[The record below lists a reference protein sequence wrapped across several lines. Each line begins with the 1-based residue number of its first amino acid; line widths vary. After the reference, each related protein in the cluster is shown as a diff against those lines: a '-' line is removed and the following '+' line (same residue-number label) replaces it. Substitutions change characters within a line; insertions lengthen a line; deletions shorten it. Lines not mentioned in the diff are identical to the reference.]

1 MEHEWSRLLTVRAA
15 FRVVAQFAVSF
26 ADDSRTFRSVFF
38 SNGCPSFTLITSSRG
53 KVFTVTTSRAVSYF
67 LLLSG
72 EPVARMLPSCSC
84 CSILLSILPFSAAH
98 WDTRGSTV
106 STIRGKQSYDI
117 IEAAKKLGLM
127 GKEYQWIL
135 TRSCI
140 PIGEYAPKSFPIGLL
155 GVSFSYNMEAMKTFV
170 RQGMLVWLHALAN
183 LEKKPA
189 LIANKTI
196 PPEFTCDTA
205 QASYWQD
212 GEIIYREL
220 LNTTVTD
227 EEEEISFNQNGTLT
241 RTELYIMNLQWHD
254 RAQMRA
260 KWVQVGRWKRN
271 GLTMNDITW
280 PGESAMPPIGR
291 PKRGF
296 LRVATL
302 NEKPYVI
309 YRYPE
314 KDNSCGEKG
323 LPCWI
328 YPTRDKDSKVPL
340 TNVTEKRCCV
350 GLTMDLLKIFSQ
362 ELNFDFHIKEVE
374 DGKWGGLSKD
384 GKRWN
389 GLVNALLSDEADIV
403 MTSIKIN
410 PERSTAIRFS
420 VPYLETGI
428 KIIVALRAGAISPT
442 AFLEPYDYASWA
454 LILIFSVH
462 ATGTAILIFEWL
474 SPDGLNRGLTP
485 MREHRFSLFRS
496 FWLIW
501 AMLFSTSVQTDQP
514 KGIASRFLAN
524 IWALFALVFLASY
537 TANLAAFMITKEEYY
552 NLSGIKDYRLQKPRS
567 MNPPFKYATIPNGST
582 EANIRANHKDMYRY
596 MQEYN
601 QPDVDEGIEA
611 LKAQKIQAFIY
622 DSSVLEYYAS
632 RDPKCRLVTVGNRY
646 AMTGY
651 GVAFPPDYQ
660 NPWIRKINKVILKLQ
675 SNGELDRLQKF
686 WLAGAC
692 DMKKEK
698 GVSNRTLGILN
709 FTSAFILLGSGVLLG
724 LIILIFEHSYFIFGR
739 NHLRKI
745 DKCGC
750 CALVSLSMGKSL
762 QLKEC
767 VDEAISKYTK
777 NRCKDPVC
785 ETQIWKLRHQLD
797 MALLK
802 IENLSNI
809 MSGNRRGQLQIKSS
823 ASQDSYD
830 EAREIQDTRP
840 NGTRKMLACG
850 HAVDVNHIG
859 WKGDVRGSKGGYE
872 GTRTGGAPRLKAI
885 CVAPAPPPRSI
896 PESPPLP
903 PPPPP
908 QRQSSSLGKHMQETT
923 FDARP
928 GVPVASPPDVT
939 FRRNGN
945 MVDKFERFLERFDR
959 EEDSVS
965 PAPEEFDSF
974 LPPPPFG
981 ESPLI
986 SKDTSKDSMSGDTGF
1001 GLRSSRDDGTTYIG
1015 FEDLSSDGR
1024 DSNSGYGGVPNVG
1037 LSGNPTSSNA
1047 SPMHTLRRT
1056 PSYTSAVGGS
1066 LDRELPEQS
1075 SPQPTPSRIRQY
1087 GGKKYV
1093 GVQNDTALS

>member
-1 MEHEWSRLLTVRAA
+1 MVSVLYRYNWTSFSVVTSPVAGAAEFVSSLETLEANSKGKNRPSSDSLEVLSTVHISDMANVTAA
-15 FRVVAQFAVSF
+15 LSELRGTDTRV
-26 ADDSRTFRSVFF
+26 
-38 SNGCPSFTLITSSRG
+38 
-53 KVFTVTTSRAVSYF
+53 F
-67 LLLSG
+67 LLH
-72 EPVARMLPSCSC
+72 CS
-84 CSILLSILPFSAAH
+84 S
-98 WDTRGSTV
+98 
-106 STIRGKQSYDI
+106 KQSYDI
-117 IEAAKKLGLM
+117 IDAASKLGLM
-127 GKEYQWIL
+127 EKEYQWIL

-140 PIGEYAPKSFPIGLL
+140 PIGEYAPKAFTVGML
-155 GVSFSYNMEAMKTFV
+155 GISFSYEIDAMRKFV
-170 RQGMLVWLHALAN
+170 RQGMLVWLNALAN

-189 LIANKTI
+189 LLVNRTI
-196 PPEFTCDTA
+196 PPDFTCDSPHT
-205 QASYWQD
+205 SYWRD
-212 GEIIYREL
+212 GEVIYREL
-220 LNTTVTD
+220 LNTNVTD
-227 EEEEISFNQNGTLT
+227 EEEISFNQNGTLT
-241 RTELYIMNLQWHD
+241 RTELFVMNLQWHD
-254 RAQMRA
+254 ATKARKR
-260 KWVQVGRWKRN
+260 WVQVGQWKRD
-271 GLTMNDITW
+271 GLTMDDITW
-280 PGESAMPPIGR
+280 PGESSMPPIGR

-309 YRYPE
+309 YRQPE
-314 KDNSCGEKG
+314 EDNTCGEKG

-340 TNVTEKRCCV
+340 SNVTEKRCCV

-374 DGKWGGLSKD
+374 DGKWGGLS
-384 GKRWN
+384 KRWN

-552 NLSGIKDYRLQKPRS
+552 DLSGIQDYRLQNPRS

-611 LKAQKIQAFIY
+611 LKAEKIQAFIY

-739 NHLRKI
+739 KHLRKI

-762 QLKEC
+762 QLKQC

-802 IENLSNI
+802 IENLSNF
-809 MSGNRRGQLQIKSS
+809 MSGPRRPQLQIKPS
-823 ASQDSYD
+823 ASQESYD
-830 EAREIQDTRP
+830 QMSETRDKRP
-840 NGTRKMLACG
+840 NGTRRMLTCSHTA
-850 HAVDVNHIG
+850 DVNHIG
-859 WKGDVRGSKGGYE
+859 FRGDSRSGSTNGGGGNFGGHDGSRGTS
-872 GTRTGGAPRLKAI
+872 GAPRLKATS
-885 CVAPAPPPRSI
+885 VAPAPPPR
-896 PESPPLP
+896 
-903 PPPPP
+903 
-908 QRQSSSLGKHMQETT
+908 
-923 FDARP
+923 
-928 GVPVASPPDVT
+928 
-939 FRRNGN
+939 
-945 MVDKFERFLERFDR
+945 
-959 EEDSVS
+959 
-965 PAPEEFDSF
+965 
-974 LPPPPFG
+974 
-981 ESPLI
+981 
-986 SKDTSKDSMSGDTGF
+986 
-1001 GLRSSRDDGTTYIG
+1001 
-1015 FEDLSSDGR
+1015 
-1024 DSNSGYGGVPNVG
+1024 
-1037 LSGNPTSSNA
+1037 
-1047 SPMHTLRRT
+1047 
-1056 PSYTSAVGGS
+1056 
-1066 LDRELPEQS
+1066 
-1075 SPQPTPSRIRQY
+1075 
-1087 GGKKYV
+1087 
-1093 GVQNDTALS
+1093 